1 VLRLMI
7 GGNMI
12 WVFGGL
18 AIGVAGSVALTR
30 LLTGLLFQV
39 QPFDPM
45 VIGGVAALLAAVAL
59 LASYIPARRA
69 AQIDPLSA
77 LRCE

>member
-1 VLRLMI
+1 MI

-18 AIGVAGSVALTR
+18 AIGVAGSLALTR